1 MAILPPYTKPSWR
14 ACYRERAS
22 AFGLERLFV
31 LASTVPSAAR
41 FWEEQGIRGR
51 PEAWTQEEKEEVRG
65 PAGIVV
71 VGLFCPTGRE
81 VSKSVIYPTI

>member
-1 MAILPPYTKPSWR
+1 MTMYRVPAALMTILPPYTKPSWR

-22 AFGLERLFV
+22 AFALERLFV

-71 VGLFCPTGRE
+71 VRICLARCY
-81 VSKSVIYPTI
+81 I

>member
-1 MAILPPYTKPSWR
+1 M
-14 ACYRERAS
+14 
-22 AFGLERLFV
+22 ERLFV

-71 VGLFCPTGRE
+71 VRICLARCY
-81 VSKSVIYPTI
+81 I